1 VSTDERH
8 AAAAP
13 LIWFRALLRL
23 FTPLLQAVAARDE
36 HWADIKLFHFDIQAL
51 YAISIVVFGFNCH
64 ANVVSVFYE
73 LEHYPDR
80 IISRLPAR

>member
-1 VSTDERH
+1 M
-8 AAAAP
+8 P
-13 LIWFRALLRL
+13 LPA
-23 FTPLLQAVAARDE
+23 LLQAVAARDE